1 MTLSREQHFFRE
13 LRLERTCFT
22 VNKNDK
28 GCVPCN
34 HQWSCQLHD
43 AWSSRQQCHQQHE
56 ASVALP
62 HLSESK
68 SPPACLPSRAFLC
81 TRDREREVAPIEGR
95 RLRTRF
101 ESNDLLFHF
110 TWTHWHCSCQ
120 AVNHPTIYV
129 TGFQKILKWKWKQQ
143 VIPKR
148 LCLSNTSHDVT
159 YQKTVMLFEGM
170 PTRGPPNC
178 ITRHVAIF

>member
-1 MTLSREQHFFRE
+1 MTLSREQHFAHE
-13 LRLERTCFT
+13 LRVERTCLI
-22 VNKNDK
+22 VKKNDK

-43 AWSSRQQCHQQHE
+43 VWSSRQQCHQQHE

-62 HLSESK
+62 HLTQSK

-81 TRDREREVAPIEGR
+81 TRQREVAPIEDR
-95 RLRTRF
+95 LLRTRF

-110 TWTHWHCSCQ
+110 TLAQWYCSCQ
-120 AVNHPTIYV
+120 AVNHHTIYV
-129 TGFQKILKWKWKQQ
+129 TGFQKLLHWKWDQRFL
-143 VIPKR
+143 PKC
-148 LCLSNTSHDVT
+148 LCLSNVSHDVT
-159 YQKTVMLFEGM
+159 YHKTVIVFAGV
-170 PTRGPPNC
+170 TNRGPPNC